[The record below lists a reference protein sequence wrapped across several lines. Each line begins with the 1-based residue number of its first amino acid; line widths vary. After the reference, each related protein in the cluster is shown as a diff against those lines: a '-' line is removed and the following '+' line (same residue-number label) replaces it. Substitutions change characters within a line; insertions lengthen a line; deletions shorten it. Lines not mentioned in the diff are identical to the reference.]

1 MYADAVADVAKGEE
15 NLHSAIV
22 VTEAAT
28 AEIAQDT
35 EETKI
40 V

>member
-1 MYADAVADVAKGEE
+1 MPAAVADVANAEE

-22 VTEAAT
+22 VTEVVT
-28 AEIAQDT
+28 VVIVQDV

-40 V
+40 